1 MSLLLE
7 PVLESRLLWANSNVY
22 HNSNTHH
29 HQCLFFKFLVFML
42 HFRLISKH
50 LLNNFGI
57 TNSEFYKL
65 VARKDIIR
73 ILKHYQN
80 LTENRML
87 FCCAVC

>member
-1 MSLLLE
+1 
-7 PVLESRLLWANSNVY
+7 
-22 HNSNTHH
+22 
-29 HQCLFFKFLVFML
+29 ML